1 MLHITRSWPGV
12 AVIVAVALVVVG
24 AIAWWLS
31 RPEPSA
37 ADLGTRTVQ
46 AGDVE
51 VTMSALAL
59 DRSGAAFRLEFDTHT
74 VELALDPAASARLTV
89 NGSQVDGASWD
100 GQGPG
105 GHHREGT
112 LRFTT
117 PVPAGAAVELRV
129 TGLPQDAIG
138 TWSAP

>member
-1 MLHITRSWPGV
+1 MLHITTSWRGV
-12 AVIVAVALVVVG
+12 AVIVVVALGVVG

-31 RPEPSA
+31 RPEPGS

-46 AGDVE
+46 AGGVE

-59 DRSGAAFRLEFDTHT
+59 DRSGAAFRLVFDTHT

-89 NGSQVDGASWD
+89 NDSQVDGASWD

-112 LRFTT
+112 VRFTT
-117 PVPAGAAVELRV
+117 AIPAGAAVELRI

>member
-1 MLHITRSWPGV
+1 MSHISTSWRGV
-12 AVIVAVALVVVG
+12 AVIAVAALVVVG

-31 RPEPSA
+31 RPEPGP

-46 AGDVE
+46 AGAVE
-51 VTMSALAL
+51 VTMTALTL
-59 DRSGAAFRLEFDTHT
+59 DRSGAAFELKFDTHT

-89 NGSQVDGASWD
+89 NGRQVEGASWD

-117 PVPAGAAVELRV
+117 PVPAGAAIELRV
-129 TGLPQDAIG
+129 TGFPQDAIG